1 MSIKFVVLCV
11 RDGCRNLRFYVEAF
25 MWVHACS
32 CVCVCVLFRFW
43 FWIDLIFFSGSL
55 ERGVCIAKNIYY
67 YIKTSQHLHVKITRQ
82 STLHVC
88 AAVVIDAEVTH
99 GGKKTRMLG
108 GEESSYSGY
117 TRLRAHSIGKV

>member
-1 MSIKFVVLCV
+1 MGACVFVRVRVRVISFLVLD
-11 RDGCRNLRFYVEAF
+11 RSY
-25 MWVHACS
+25 
-32 CVCVCVLFRFW
+32 
-43 FWIDLIFFSGSL
+43 IFSGSL
-55 ERGVCIAKNIYY
+55 ERGVCIAKNIYLIYY

>member
-1 MSIKFVVLCV
+1 M
-11 RDGCRNLRFYVEAF
+11 
-25 MWVHACS
+25 
-32 CVCVCVLFRFW
+32 
-43 FWIDLIFFSGSL
+43 FFSGGLCSK
-55 ERGVCIAKNIYY
+55 GVVESAAWNKKKKILYK
-67 YIKTSQHLHVKITRQ
+67 KSPHLHVKITRQ

-108 GEESSYSGY
+108 GEESTYSY